1 MWNISRQSFGFVLS
15 FKGSIELAEMGQWVA
30 AAKVELLNPLPTGW
44 GVVVDMRELLPLRQD
59 AQAMLI
65 EGQKLFKQ
73 HGMTR
78 SAVALK
84 DAVTTMQF
92 RRLARTSGIDAWE
105 RYIDTSAILQWQTAA
120 KQWVVSGIEPGAR

>member
-1 MWNISRQSFGFVLS
+1 MWNISRQSFGFVLT

-30 AAKVELLNPLPTGW
+30 AAQRELSSPLPAGW
-44 GVVVDMRELLPLRQD
+44 GVIVDMRELLPLRQD

-65 EGQKLFKQ
+65 EGQKSFKQ
-73 HGMTR
+73 QGMTR
-78 SAVALK
+78 SSVALK

-105 RYIDTSAILQWQTAA
+105 RYIDTSALPQWQTAA
-120 KQWVVSGIEPGAR
+120 KQWVVSGIEPGGR

>member
-1 MWNISRQSFGFVLS
+1 MWNIARPSFGFVLT
-15 FKGSIELAEMGQWVA
+15 FEGSIEAAEMAQWVA
-30 AAKVELLNPLPTGW
+30 AARRELSNPLPPGW

-59 AQAMLI
+59 AQAKLI

-73 HGMTR
+73 QGMTR

-92 RRLARTSGIDAWE
+92 RRLARSSGIDAWE
-105 RYIDTSAILQWQTAA
+105 RYIDTSALPQWQSAA
-120 KQWVVSGIEPGAR
+120 KQWVVSGIEPGGC